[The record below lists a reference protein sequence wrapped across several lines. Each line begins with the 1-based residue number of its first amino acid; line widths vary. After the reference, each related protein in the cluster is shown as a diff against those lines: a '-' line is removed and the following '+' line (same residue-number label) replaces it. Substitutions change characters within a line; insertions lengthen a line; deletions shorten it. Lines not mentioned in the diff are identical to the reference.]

1 MALSLAKGKAMKHSE
16 IKKLQADGFI
26 TSEQCSQIIERYGLK
41 EDGGRFLAIIS
52 TIGSVLVAAGII
64 LLVSAHWDEIP
75 RAVKIALGLLLMLG
89 AHGGAL
95 WVGGEGRGYHKTEE
109 ALHLLGSGLFLA
121 NIALVGQIYN
131 LSSHPPNAILI
142 WLAGIVALP
151 WILRSKAQHLLVL
164 LGLGVWFAWET
175 SDRTGVLYLG
185 ESGNQIPA
193 LALLGLSYL
202 GFGYCLRASGFAEFS
217 PATESIGLLAFQMF
231 AYPLTLEFWRSAA
244 DHGSGLSGFVIP
256 VMSLVA
262 LGLLAL
268 GTSRLRGLSRQWR
281 WTWGLAL
288 AAAIALLAGYPYRE
302 RDWGCQWFATLALFV
317 ISLLQIHVGLD
328 ERSASYVNLGVA
340 FVALHIISTYFRLV
354 YTMGTTGLMFVVSGL
369 FLIIFGVFL
378 EKKRRTLMR
387 AIKTNAP

>member
-151 WILRSKAQHLLVL
+151 WILRSKRK
-164 LGLGVWFAWET
+164 
-175 SDRTGVLYLG
+175 S
-185 ESGNQIPA
+185 
-193 LALLGLSYL
+193 
-202 GFGYCLRASGFAEFS
+202 FS
-217 PATESIGLLAFQMF
+217 
-231 AYPLTLEFWRSAA
+231 
-244 DHGSGLSGFVIP
+244 V
-256 VMSLVA
+256 
-262 LGLLAL
+262 
-268 GTSRLRGLSRQWR
+268 
-281 WTWGLAL
+281 
-288 AAAIALLAGYPYRE
+288 
-302 RDWGCQWFATLALFV
+302 
-317 ISLLQIHVGLD
+317 
-328 ERSASYVNLGVA
+328 SASKA
-340 FVALHIISTYFRLV
+340 ALVKAES
-354 YTMGTTGLMFVVSGL
+354 VSEYGAR
-369 FLIIFGVFL
+369 G
-378 EKKRRTLMR
+378 EE
-387 AIKTNAP
+387 